1 MTVYRGEHAPS
12 HPPFPAHSAAACGPA
27 DGPVP
32 PSADAIVYSDAD
44 EQVLETWLRAH
55 VGTTWH
61 SLGTCAM
68 RRREAGGVVDGRLRV
83 YGVEGLRVADL
94 SVVPGNVA
102 ANTASTAMM
111 IGEKAA
117 VLVGEDLGVAVE

>member
-1 MTVYRGEHAPS
+1 
-12 HPPFPAHSAAACGPA
+12 
-27 DGPVP
+27 
-32 PSADAIVYSDAD
+32 VYSDAD
-44 EQVLETWLRAH
+44 EQVLETWLLAH

>member
-1 MTVYRGEHAPS
+1 
-12 HPPFPAHSAAACGPA
+12 
-27 DGPVP
+27 
-32 PSADAIVYSDAD
+32 
-44 EQVLETWLRAH
+44 
-55 VGTTWH
+55 
-61 SLGTCAM
+61 
-68 RRREAGGVVDGRLRV
+68 VVDGRLRV

>member
-1 MTVYRGEHAPS
+1 M
-12 HPPFPAHSAAACGPA
+12 PPN
-27 DGPVP
+27 
-32 PSADAIVYSDAD
+32 ADAIVYSDED
-44 EQVLETWLRAH
+44 ERILEAWLRAN

-68 RRREAGGVVDGRLRV
+68 RRREDGGVVDGRLRV

-94 SVVPGNVA
+94 SIVPRNVA

-117 VLVGEDLGVAVE
+117 VLVGEDLGVVVE